1 MRQGGF
7 TKVYGDGPTTATSRS
22 DRSLDLTVPPL
33 STVVYR
39 SDAPIPRSQAAPRV
53 TLADPAP
60 STASRGRM
68 HVTADVDFT
77 LKKGE
82 VHCLI
87 GPNGAG
93 KSTFFRLLLGEHKP
107 SSGRIIFDEVD
118 ITALKPFERIR
129 KGMSVKFQV
138 PGIFKALSVSQNL
151 EIALQHHTAPA
162 MLAEEVDRLLEFLK
176 LTDSALVEAGNL
188 SHGQKQW
195 LESGMAIALKPRLL
209 LLDEPTAGMS
219 PEETYATGEIVRQ
232 LQADG
237 VTVLAVEHDMTFVR
251 QVADQVTVLH
261 LGRIFA
267 QGTIDAIV
275 ADERVAA
282 IYLGEV
288 HA

>member
-1 MRQGGF
+1 MTMLVTEKLNKRFGG
-7 TKVYGDGPTTATSRS
+7 
-22 DRSLDLTVPPL
+22 L
-33 STVVYR
+33 
-39 SDAPIPRSQAAPRV
+39 
-53 TLADPAP
+53 
-60 STASRGRM
+60 

-77 LKKGE
+77 LEKGE

-107 SSGRIIFDEVD
+107 SSGRILLDGED
-118 ITALKPFERIR
+118 ITALKPFQRIR
-129 KGMSVKFQV
+129 RGMSVKFQV
-138 PGIFKALSVSQNL
+138 PGIFKALSVGQNL
-151 EIALQHHTAPA
+151 EIALQDHTDPNR
-162 MLAEEVDRLLEFLK
+162 LDEEIERLTAFLK
-176 LTDSALVEAGNL
+176 LTEARTMPAGSL

-195 LESGMAIALKPRLL
+195 LEIGMAIALKPRLL

-219 PEETYATGEIVRQ
+219 PEETRATGEIVKE
-232 LQADG
+232 LQRDG

-251 QVADQVTVLH
+251 QVADRVTVLH

-267 QGTIDAIV
+267 QGSMDAII